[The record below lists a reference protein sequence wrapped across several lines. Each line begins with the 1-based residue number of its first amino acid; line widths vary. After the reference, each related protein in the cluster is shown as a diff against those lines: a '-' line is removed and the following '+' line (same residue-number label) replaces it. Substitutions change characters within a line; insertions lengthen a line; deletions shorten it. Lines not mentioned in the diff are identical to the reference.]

1 MVEWGGFA
9 LMAWSLP
16 ALSFA
21 IWTIANLLPRALQHH
36 KWYQQTFS
44 DYPAERKA
52 VIPFIL

>member
-1 MVEWGGFA
+1 M
-9 LMAWSLP
+9 P

-36 KWYQQTFS
+36 RWYQQTFS
-44 DYPAERKA
+44 EYPAERKA